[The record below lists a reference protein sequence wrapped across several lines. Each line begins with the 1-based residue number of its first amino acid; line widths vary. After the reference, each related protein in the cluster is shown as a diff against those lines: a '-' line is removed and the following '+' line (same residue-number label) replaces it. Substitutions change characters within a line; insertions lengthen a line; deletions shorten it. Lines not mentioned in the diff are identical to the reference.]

1 MLTHTGEFTLS
12 GPAGVPA
19 PRSAPRPRWLLGGIA
34 LALVASATSWAAL
47 ERRSA
52 ASPAIVAESTTPG
65 VVMSLGRRLSHNGR
79 YFAEAV
85 VDRPIVTG
93 LPQTWT
99 FRLTRR
105 NSRRV
110 AHARV
115 SAEAWM
121 PETGEHAALH
131 PAVRYIGRGEY
142 RIDDLRLPSPGWWNL
157 ALVID
162 GLAGTDSVAFNVIL
176 PSSPRGHTP

>member
-1 MLTHTGEFTLS
+1 MLIRTGEFTLS

-34 LALVASATSWAAL
+34 LALVGSATSWAAL

-52 ASPAIVAESTTPG
+52 ASPAIVAESTTPR

-93 LPQTWT
+93 LPQAWT

-105 NSRRV
+105 NPRRV
-110 AHARV
+110 
-115 SAEAWM
+115 
-121 PETGEHAALH
+121 P
-131 PAVRYIGRGEY
+131 P
-142 RIDDLRLPSPGWWNL
+142 
-157 ALVID
+157 
-162 GLAGTDSVAFNVIL
+162 
-176 PSSPRGHTP
+176 PRGSAQARMPQNRRTAARHT